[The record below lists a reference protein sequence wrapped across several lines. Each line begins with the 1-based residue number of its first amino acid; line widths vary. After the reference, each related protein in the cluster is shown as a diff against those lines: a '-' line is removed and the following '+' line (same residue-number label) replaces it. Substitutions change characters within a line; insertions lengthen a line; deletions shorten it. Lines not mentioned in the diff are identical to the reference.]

1 MTGATVPVLGDGPS
15 GGAAPVARLG
25 GMPVDIDIHP
35 LVTMEALR
43 GCERLQREVWGY
55 ADREVVPAAQMR
67 AALHAGA
74 LVAGAFLGRELVGFL
89 YGFPALPHEPDLH
102 GPGLHSHM
110 AAVLPEARGL
120 GAGRRL
126 KWFQRRWC
134 AERGIDWVSWTFDP
148 LQVRNGKLNLH
159 HLGAVVHEY
168 QVDFYGVLGG
178 VLSGDLPTDRFV
190 ALWYLR
196 SERVRAAAQRDP
208 AAAPFRAIDEGG
220 GVDASSSGGP
230 SVAPGTGTDDERWAL
245 RRDDQED
252 TPTDPIVGL
261 NGDAIW
267 MAAPRDVGA
276 LRRSAPPRALAWSE
290 AMRVVSTDLVARGY
304 EVDAY
309 MDGAYRWAPRR
320 TWQI

>member
-1 MTGATVPVLGDGPS
+1 
-15 GGAAPVARLG
+15 
-25 GMPVDIDIHP
+25 MPFDIDIHP

-110 AAVLPEARGL
+110 AAVLPEARGM

-134 AERGIDWVSWTFDP
+134 AERGIEWVSWTFDP

-190 ALWYLR
+190 ALWHLR
-196 SERVRAAAQRDP
+196 SDRVRAAAERD
-208 AAAPFRAIDEGG
+208 AVASPFRAIDGAAAP
-220 GVDASSSGGP
+220 VPPQPAA
-230 SVAPGTGTDDERWAL
+230 SVALGEDDVWAL
-245 RRDDQED
+245 RRDDDED
-252 TPTDPIVGL
+252 APAETVVGL
-261 NGDAIW
+261 DAGAVW

-276 LRRSAPPRALAWSE
+276 LRRSVPPVALAWSE
-290 AMRVVSTDLVARGY
+290 ALRTVSLDLVARGY
-304 EVDAY
+304 EVDAFHE
-309 MDGAYRWAPRR
+309 GAYRWVPRQR
-320 TWQI
+320 SAM

>member
-1 MTGATVPVLGDGPS
+1 
-15 GGAAPVARLG
+15 
-25 GMPVDIDIHP
+25 MPPDIDIHP

-43 GCERLQREVWGY
+43 GCERLQREVWRY

-74 LVAGAFLGRELVGFL
+74 LVAGAFMGRELVGFL
-89 YGFPALPHEPDLH
+89 YGFPALAHEPDLQ

-134 AERGIDWVSWTFDP
+134 AERGIAWVSWTFDP

-190 ALWYLR
+190 AMWYLH
-196 SERVRAAAQRDP
+196 SQRVRAAAERDP
-208 AAAPFRAIDEGG
+208 VAAPFRTLSADPP
-220 GVDASSSGGP
+220 SGPPSAAP
-230 SVAPGTGTDDERWAL
+230 SVAVGSDDAWAL
-245 RRDDQED
+245 RRDDALDAPAE
-252 TPTDPIVGL
+252 PVVGL
-261 NGDAIW
+261 DGGAIW
-267 MAAPRDVGA
+267 TAAPRDVGA
-276 LRRSAPPRALAWSE
+276 LRQSAPPQALAWSD
-290 AMRVVSTDLVARGY
+290 ALRTVSLDLIARGY
-304 EVDAY
+304 EVDAFH
-309 MDGAYRWAPRR
+309 DAAYRWVPRR
-320 TWQI
+320 APVM